1 MEEASTSSIGWE
13 NWGEKSRLLVYGQM
27 RNAVAFGIARNRVIE
42 RRILIIIVDVG
53 YLRLTAAAT
62 SCYDGEPT

>member
-1 MEEASTSSIGWE
+1 MEEASTSSRGWE

-42 RRILIIIVDVG
+42 RRTHYFVDVG
-53 YLRLTAAAT
+53 SKTDC
-62 SCYDGEPT
+62 SCYLLEASEPT